1 MNSSEPIMRRKPG
14 RSMSLREAL
23 RSAQAYLQEQ
33 GVADAAVDAWILL
46 EHVTGISRAAFL
58 ADGMRPME
66 EMDAKRYFALVE
78 KRASHIPL
86 QHITGE
92 QEFMGLTFRVNE
104 HVLIPR
110 QDTEVLVEET
120 FAHLRPGMR
129 VLDMCTG
136 SGCIAVSLKKLW
148 RRYGAGLS
156 GNAQKDGAEEITV
169 DAADISRDALFV
181 AEENAARLG
190 ADIRLIQSDLFAQI
204 GGTYDVIV
212 SNPPYIESSEIEK
225 LADEVRLHEPRQALD
240 GTEDGLHFYRRI
252 LLEGTPHLKDGGWLL
267 FEIGCGQAAQVA
279 ELMHR
284 SGYEEIK
291 VVQDLAGLD
300 RVVAGRQKKIQEGIH
315 V

>member
-1 MNSSEPIMRRKPG
+1 
-14 RSMSLREAL
+14 MSLRDAL
-23 RSAQAYLQEQ
+23 KRAEAYLLEC
-33 GVADAAVDAWILL
+33 GISDAAVDAWILL
-46 EHVTGISRAAFL
+46 EHVTGISRAVYL
-58 ADGMRPME
+58 ADGMRQME
-66 EMDAKRYFALVE
+66 KADKERYFALVE
-78 KRASHIPL
+78 KRGSHIPL

-120 FAHLRPGMR
+120 LAHLRPGMR

-148 RRYGAGLS
+148 RGDGLS
-156 GNAQKDGAEEITV
+156 GKAQKDGAEEITV

-181 AEENAARLG
+181 AEENAGRLK

-279 ELMHR
+279 ELMRR

>member
-1 MNSSEPIMRRKPG
+1 MQQRMSRR
-14 RSMSLREAL
+14 MSLRDAL
-23 RSAQAYLQEQ
+23 KRAEAYLLEC
-33 GVADAAVDAWILL
+33 GISDAAVDAWILL
-46 EHVTGISRAAFL
+46 EHVTGISRAVYL
-58 ADGMRPME
+58 ADGMRQME
-66 EMDAKRYFALVE
+66 KADKERYFALVE
-78 KRASHIPL
+78 KRGSHIPL

-120 FAHLRPGMR
+120 LAHLRPGMR

-148 RRYGAGLS
+148 RGDGLS
-156 GNAQKDGAEEITV
+156 GKAQKDGAEEITV

-181 AEENAARLG
+181 AEENAGRLK

-279 ELMHR
+279 ELMRR

>member
-78 KRASHIPL
+78 KRGSHIPL

-120 FAHLRPGMR
+120 LAHLRPGMR

-148 RRYGAGLS
+148 RGDGLS
-156 GNAQKDGAEEITV
+156 GKAQKDGAEEITV

-181 AEENAARLG
+181 AEENAGRLK

-279 ELMHR
+279 ELMRR